1 MMAPPAALEDL
12 QLALQR
18 HVLDAPSDIAACIRP
33 DRGLEPARRLDIYRH
48 AYRARLA
55 EALRDSYGHTAAYL
69 GTEAFA
75 RLAGDY
81 VEAQPSRHR
90 NLRWYGASFAP
101 WLRLGGRAAP
111 EVAELAALD
120 WALRRAFDGPDC
132 VALGLAD
139 LAAIAPE
146 AWPAMR
152 LQLQPTVERVRFA
165 HNTVALWHAL
175 DTGQP
180 APAAARLPEENTVL
194 VWRRGLQPHFRS
206 LGPFEDAALDL
217 VAAASPFGAACEAL
231 AERFPGADVVRET
244 GTLLRRWVDEELLA
258 AGDWSTIRS

>member
-1 MMAPPAALEDL
+1 MPPPPVLEKL

-18 HVLDAPSDIAACIRP
+18 HVLDQPSNVAAGIRP
-33 DRGLEPARRLDIYRH
+33 GRGLEPARRLDIYRY

-55 EALRDSYGHTAAYL
+55 DALRDSYGHTAAYL
-69 GTEAFA
+69 GAEAFA
-75 RLAGDY
+75 SLAGAY
-81 VEAQPSRHR
+81 VDAQPSTHR

-101 WLRLGGRAAP
+101 WLRLEGRAAP

-139 LAAIAPE
+139 LGAIAPQ

-152 LQLQPTVERVRFA
+152 LELQPTVERVRFA

-180 APAAARLPEENTVL
+180 APAVARLPEENPVL

-231 AERFPGADVVRET
+231 AERFPEVDVVREA

-258 AGDWSTIRS
+258 RGPVPA